1 MNVSTRNQIIRL
13 WYGGASRR
21 QIARR
26 LRISRRSV
34 VRTLADHGN
43 RLADGDYGERR
54 RAHLPDRPR
63 FETASAVEVYM
74 DDLRTAEGLRRVHV
88 FSYVLTCSRLMHV
101 RFVEAEDL
109 VTALRDGLGAA
120 PAMCRYDNMKVVGR
134 LLHRFQAHRRTL
146 QRKHRHGHVSLAD

>member
-1 MNVSTRNQIIRL
+1 MNVSTPKEVIRL

-34 VRTLADHGN
+34 VRVLADHEN
-43 RLADGDYGERR
+43 RPVDVDYGERR
-54 RAHLPDRPR
+54 RTDLPDCPR
-63 FETASAVEVYM
+63 FETSPEVEVHI
-74 DDLRTAEGLRRVHV
+74 DRLDNDLPTAQELRRMYV
-88 FSYVLTCSRLMHV
+88 FGCVLTYSRLTHV

-120 PAMCRYDNMKVVGR
+120 PVMCRYDNMKFVGR
-134 LLHRFQAHRRTL
+134 PLHRFQAQ
-146 QRKHRHGHVSLAD
+146 QRKHRHGYVSLPD